1 MASISFTG
9 FKSGM
14 SDIVSQ
20 LITNEQTRLTPVTAQ
35 QTIYENRG
43 KAFDTLKTALE
54 KLNTAAEALSKASSI
69 NKTSVSSTNSAF
81 TTTTD
86 SNATNGNYS
95 VEVKT
100 LATAQSI
107 ISSEFA
113 SNTAQQGSATENN
126 TRTLTISQ
134 PGQEK
139 PLEIKLTD
147 DQTSLVSIRDAI
159 NKANGGVGA
168 SIIKVDDGTYYL
180 AITAKDTG
188 TDAKMTISVTGDDS
202 LNSKL
207 NYTSDTGAGSGA
219 MTQQTAAQN
228 SSIKINGLTIERQS
242 NTVSDAIDGVTLTL
256 KSQTATNSPETLAIS
271 NDTGPMK
278 TAVQNYVDAYNAL
291 QTTIGT
297 LTKYT
302 AVDPGADAQSTANG
316 VLIGNST
323 VRGIQTSLKT
333 QISSA
338 QSGMDIST
346 LNEIGVKQNP
356 KTGMLEVDSDKL
368 TTALTDNSSKVLD
381 FFVGDGKTTGY
392 ATQVTSYLDNVL
404 DSSDGVI
411 QTAKNSIDATLKTIK
426 KTYDRTQSSI
436 EDTIA
441 RYKAQFAQLDVLV
454 DKMNSTSSYLTTQLA
469 AIANSSS

>member
-9 FKSGM
+9 STSGM
-14 SDIVSQ
+14 SDILSQ
-20 LITNEQTRLTPVTAQ
+20 LTANEQTRLTPVKAQ
-35 QTIYENRG
+35 QTLYENRD

-54 KLNTAAEALSKASSI
+54 KLNTAAEALTKASSI
-69 NKTSVSSTNSAF
+69 NKTSVTSTNSAF

-86 SNATNGNYS
+86 SKATNGTYS
-95 VEVKT
+95 VEVNA
-100 LATAQSI
+100 LATAQSV
-107 ISSEFA
+107 ISGEFA
-113 SNTAQQGSATENN
+113 SNTAQQGSTTDTNS
-126 TRTLTISQ
+126 RTLTITQ

-147 DQTSLVSIRDAI
+147 DQTTLVGIRDAI

-168 SIIKVDDGTYYL
+168 SIIKVDDDTYYL

-188 TDAKMTISVTGDDS
+188 TDAKMTISVTGDDT

-228 SSIKINGLTIERQS
+228 ASIKLNGMTVERQS
-242 NTVSDAIDGVTLTL
+242 NTISDAIDGVTLTL
-256 KSQTATNSPETLAIS
+256 KSQTATNTPETLTIS
-271 NDTGPMK
+271 SDIEPMK

-291 QTTIGT
+291 QTTIGN
-297 LTKYT
+297 LTKFT
-302 AVDPGADAQSTANG
+302 AVDPGSDAQDTGNG
-316 VLIGNST
+316 VLLGNST

-338 QSGMDIST
+338 QTGMDIST
-346 LNEIGVKQNP
+346 LNEMGVKQNP
-356 KTGMLEVDSDKL
+356 KTGMLEIDSDKL
-368 TTALTDNSSKVLD
+368 TTALTDNSSEVLD

-392 ATQVTSYLDNVL
+392 ATQVSNYLDNVL
-404 DSSDGVI
+404 DSTEGVI
-411 QTAKNSIDATLKTIK
+411 QTAKDSIAATLKTIK
-426 KTYDRTQSSI
+426 KTYDRTQLSI

-441 RYKAQFAQLDVLV
+441 RYKTQFAQLDTLV
-454 DKMNSTSSYLTTQLA
+454 SKMNSTSDYLTTQLA
-469 AIANSSS
+469 ALNQSS